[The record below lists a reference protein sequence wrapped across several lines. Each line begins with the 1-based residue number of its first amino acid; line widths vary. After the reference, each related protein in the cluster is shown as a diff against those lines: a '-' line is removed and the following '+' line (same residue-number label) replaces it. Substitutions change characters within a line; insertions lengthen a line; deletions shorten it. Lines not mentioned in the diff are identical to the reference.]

1 MFTVIRKIITPSRR
15 HVANPPYHYIILFA
29 PYLVVY
35 LPFAAML
42 SSVAVL
48 TTSYVAPAGVV
59 SSARSSVR
67 MGVADM
73 CAVALE
79 AA

>member
-1 MFTVIRKIITPSRR
+1 M
-15 HVANPPYHYIILFA
+15 AYLPYHYIILF
-29 PYLVVY
+29 VHISWSN
-35 LPFAAML
+35 PFAAML
-42 SSVAVL
+42 SSVAAL

>member
-1 MFTVIRKIITPSRR
+1 M
-15 HVANPPYHYIILFA
+15 AYLPYHYIILFGHISW
-29 PYLVVY
+29 LF

-42 SSVAVL
+42 SSVAAL

>member
-1 MFTVIRKIITPSRR
+1 MMKKCDSIC
-15 HVANPPYHYIILFA
+15 HVLNPPTIKSRDLE
-29 PYLVVY
+29 VY

-42 SSVAVL
+42 SSVAAL

>member
-1 MFTVIRKIITPSRR
+1 
-15 HVANPPYHYIILFA
+15 
-29 PYLVVY
+29 
-35 LPFAAML
+35 ML
-42 SSVAVL
+42 SSVAAL

>member
-1 MFTVIRKIITPSRR
+1 MLIDVTWLTPP
-15 HVANPPYHYIILFA
+15 ALYNFIC

-42 SSVAVL
+42 SSVAAL

>member
-1 MFTVIRKIITPSRR
+1 M
-15 HVANPPYHYIILFA
+15 
-29 PYLVVY
+29 VY

-42 SSVAVL
+42 SSVAAL